1 MTKSN
6 KGLFVRQLFIFAA
19 LLSLLLTSAPG
30 CRSLG
35 GHQTAAPDNRPDAP
49 AEKLAAGSAT
59 VADQRIEPVGFDSI
73 GHSPVPVSLVG
84 TIGDDSDL
92 SSTANDTQTFDP
104 IDIVPQPQTKPQ
116 EEPQPQLEAVPVSDW
131 GHSQFPEQQVET
143 TATCRECES
152 GRQGHQTKIY
162 QEAFDPAMHAIRV
175 GDELEIK
182 FPHKPLFSEKV
193 MVREDGMIAVPL
205 IEPVQAAGLTPET
218 LQAELV
224 KRYRALQYD
233 PSANRARPVK
243 KKYLLSVKDRLDI
256 RFDPSG
262 ENSALDKLSDS
273 VTIRPDGKISL
284 PLIGTLTAE
293 GKTPEELEA
302 EVVAR
307 YQKFYKEAAP
317 VLIVR
322 EFTNNQV
329 LVDGAMKRTGLKD
342 IDDVVVLTRS
352 FERMVYVAGEVVRPG
367 FVKIRG
373 PMTVSQAIIAA
384 GGPKR
389 TAEMRTVA
397 RFRQGIN
404 NQAVGELLNLK
415 SQWTY
420 EGQKRIPQEMRL
432 PIQDMPL
439 GANDV
444 VIVPKTGIAK
454 LTDVLE
460 QYVYQLVPMTRN
472 TQFQYLYS
480 TGAATGAF
488 GF

>member
-1 MTKSN
+1 MLH
-6 KGLFVRQLFIFAA
+6 KGLFVRQLFISAA
-19 LLSLLLTSAPG
+19 MLSLLLTSAPG

-35 GHQTAAPDNRPDAP
+35 DHQTAARGNRPDAP
-49 AEKLAAGSAT
+49 AEKLAARSAT
-59 VADQRIEPVGFDSI
+59 VANQRIEPVAFDSI
-73 GHSPVPVSLVG
+73 GHSPIPVSLVG
-84 TIGDDSDL
+84 TIGDDSDA
-92 SSTANDTQTFDP
+92 SPTPTDTQTFEP
-104 IDIVPQPQTKPQ
+104 IDIVTQPQRQ
-116 EEPQPQLEAVPVSDW
+116 PQPQLETVPVSDW
-131 GHSQFPEQQVET
+131 GHSQFPEQQVAT
-143 TATCRECES
+143 SATCRDCES
-152 GRQGHQTKIY
+152 GRRNYQPEIY
-162 QEAFDPAMHAIRV
+162 QEVFDPAIHAIRV

-205 IEPVQAAGLTPET
+205 IEPVQTAGLTPEM
-218 LQAELV
+218 LQAELA
-224 KRYRALQYD
+224 KQYRALQYD
-233 PSANRARPVK
+233 PSANRTHPLN

-256 RFDPSG
+256 RFDSSG

-307 YQKFYKEAAP
+307 YQKFYKEASP

-329 LVDGAMKRTGLKD
+329 LVDGAMRRTGLKD

-367 FVKIRG
+367 FVKFRG

-384 GGPKR
+384 GGPK
-389 TAEMRTVA
+389 RTVA

-420 EGQKRIPQEMRL
+420 EGQKRIPRHMRL
-432 PIQDMPL
+432 AIQDMPL

-472 TQFQYLYS
+472 TQFQYLYTYIS
-480 TGAATGAF
+480 HMGRA
-488 GF
+488 